1 MHSEHCVSAISGVA
15 AHAKCT
21 QEVRYAA
28 CFLASGQQKSL
39 MKRQFCLLQ
48 LHNRMSGNSER
59 VGTFGLSVGFRFAM
73 MRPTSH
79 P

>member
-1 MHSEHCVSAISGVA
+1 MPRVSWLRDYSADSKKRDEKAFLFVAIA
-15 AHAKCT
+15 QQDERKC
-21 QEVRYAA
+21 
-28 CFLASGQQKSL
+28 
-39 MKRQFCLLQ
+39 
-48 LHNRMSGNSER
+48 ER

>member
-1 MHSEHCVSAISGVA
+1 MRSEYFVSAISGVA
-15 AHAKCT
+15 AHAKRT

-48 LHNRMSGNSER
+48 LHNRMSGNVNELALSACPLAS
-59 VGTFGLSVGFRFAM
+59 GLR
-73 MRPTSH
+73 
-79 P
+79 